1 MENRMSAVLFAV
13 SAGRP
18 LKKRNTGLAPLYK
31 NNADEA
37 CGACGTHLKKK
48 PVSLKA
54 FNFRE
59 PLSERK
65 GHNNEERRNKRTGF
79 AGT

>member
-1 MENRMSAVLFAV
+1 MLRDRKYTEEKKNKSLNRRKITVTAKKGIALLLSAVLFAV

-37 CGACGTHLKKK
+37 CGASGTHLKK
-48 PVSLKA
+48 SRSA
-54 FNFRE
+54 
-59 PLSERK
+59 
-65 GHNNEERRNKRTGF
+65 
-79 AGT
+79 

>member
-37 CGACGTHLKKK
+37 CGASGTHLKK
-48 PVSLKA
+48 
-54 FNFRE
+54 
-59 PLSERK
+59 
-65 GHNNEERRNKRTGF
+65 
-79 AGT
+79 AGQPESI